1 MNAKNK
7 NNETTSIS
15 EAFQQ
20 LIPANAVSNVNK
32 SMIAGEFLRLRYE
45 TAMSI
50 KTDNPALAAE
60 ELARFKDNCRLA
72 NAISLGIELR
82 NYLLWEIYSTEQ
94 YRQTDQDF
102 VAFGM
107 RMTEL
112 KKAQLMR
119 SVHAG
124 RIRIEM
130 IQADLDDVRP
140 TCRQVEA
147 LSKIEKKHTVNAWL
161 HALAHV
167 KVHGRSDAKVIEG
180 LIDYC
185 KIKKIPFGKRMPNG
199 SGKLPFQKVLRKS
212 PEPEKQ
218 KVNGDDW
225 NLNLHEQELI
235 LGIDPETS
243 SSMPDPE
250 LRRTVSKHV
259 EAIKNLAAKN
269 ELSDYETRQTEELLA
284 MVCRKDE
291 EMGRSL
297 VKLALHSVRELML
310 KEIKK
315 SDGNTKPKES

>member
-1 MNAKNK
+1 MNVKNK
-7 NNETTSIS
+7 NNETTSIP

-167 KVHGRSDAKVIEG
+167 KVHARSDANFRKASSPS
-180 LIDYC
+180 LD
-185 KIKKIPFGKRMPNG
+185 RMWA
-199 SGKLPFQKVLRKS
+199 
-212 PEPEKQ
+212 EPLDHDLMIYHA
-218 KVNGDDW
+218 VDIH
-225 NLNLHEQELI
+225 L
-235 LGIDPETS
+235 T
-243 SSMPDPE
+243 
-250 LRRTVSKHV
+250 
-259 EAIKNLAAKN
+259 
-269 ELSDYETRQTEELLA
+269 
-284 MVCRKDE
+284 
-291 EMGRSL
+291 
-297 VKLALHSVRELML
+297 RELPWMIRGHGY
-310 KEIKK
+310 K
-315 SDGNTKPKES
+315 